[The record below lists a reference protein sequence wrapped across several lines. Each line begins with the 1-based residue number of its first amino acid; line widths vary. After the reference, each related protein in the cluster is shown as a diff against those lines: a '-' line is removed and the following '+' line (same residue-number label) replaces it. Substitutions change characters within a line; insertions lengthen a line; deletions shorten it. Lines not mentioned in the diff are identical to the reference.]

1 MTVAALSAAVL
12 APAIPAPAAPLAP
25 NPLATER
32 FAALMSAPVA
42 SAPAVAGAPAASAPA
57 LTGVQAALQSAFV
70 PAPPATLGGQILSG
84 LRSTAADF
92 SQKWRGVAGSLDQIG
107 QAGANGPSVSQMLR
121 LQGQLLQVSVQ
132 YELIGKAVSRA
143 TQNVNT
149 LVTMS

>member
-1 MTVAALSAAVL
+1 MDIAALSTAAL
-12 APAIPAPAAPLAP
+12 AHAAPLPATRAAP
-25 NPLATER
+25 GALATER

-42 SAPAVAGAPAASAPA
+42 NAPVVSAPPMAAPA

-92 SQKWRGVAGSLDQIG
+92 SQKWQGIAGSLDQISQSGG
-107 QAGANGPSVSQMLR
+107 QLSASQMLR
-121 LQGQLLQVSVQ
+121 LQGQLLQVSVE

-143 TQNVNT
+143 TQNVDT
-149 LVTMS
+149 LVRMS